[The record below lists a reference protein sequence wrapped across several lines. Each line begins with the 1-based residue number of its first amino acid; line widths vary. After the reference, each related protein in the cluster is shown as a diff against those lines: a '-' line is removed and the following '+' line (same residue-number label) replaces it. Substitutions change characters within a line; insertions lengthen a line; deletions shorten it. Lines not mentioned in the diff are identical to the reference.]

1 MKLSTRKHH
10 IFVCFLTGRR
20 AILTSAS
27 WLVDNLFGF
36 VQPMKDLT
44 LSITWQMV
52 VITGLWQPNQ
62 VNNNN
67 LVQLAVFPHHSHLC
81 LVVLQLICRIRGHQ
95 LGEAMFRARYAVLC
109 PDVFNLTIA
118 QLLPCMYINMPK
130 GPNMLQLR
138 LFFSFPV
145 WLRSTVVCAPLH
157 VSCESTDVAVKEMQS
172 RAYHIMTLSSL
183 QFIRKMSP
191 IMSLINSVVR
201 SVCEHVQ

>member
-1 MKLSTRKHH
+1 MKLSTCKHH

-27 WLVDNLFGF
+27 WLVDNLVGF

-81 LVVLQLICRIRGHQ
+81 LVVLQLFCRIRGHQ

-118 QLLPCMYINMPK
+118 QLLPCMYVHQHAQRPK
-130 GPNMLQLR
+130 HAAAKIV
-138 LFFSFPV
+138 LFIPCLAQVNCGLCTTPCFMWV
-145 WLRSTVVCAPLH
+145 HWRS
-157 VSCESTDVAVKEMQS
+157 S
-172 RAYHIMTLSSL
+172 
-183 QFIRKMSP
+183 
-191 IMSLINSVVR
+191 
-201 SVCEHVQ
+201 